1 MNKDIKQLVLEI
13 TSAAIEKKSEK
24 GIDVFVRLYP
34 HVGEIDV
41 EIQGKIITTEYIPKW
56 DKDDEIIINLIKIKN
71 KVLAL

>member
-34 HVGEIDV
+34 HVGEMDV

-56 DKDDEIIINLIKIKN
+56 EKDDEIIINLIKIKN